1 MMSIEI
7 KCPERWNT
15 EWKISREA
23 VRDGV
28 ITRSRSLYQVAERCF
43 NWLSL
48 DGIDRVV
55 IGSDVCQHCFSFAI
69 YRTDGSLYMNGGII
83 FHGLPTTGYQQNG
96 SVSVDPAYG
105 WEIHT

>member
-1 MMSIEI
+1 MISIEI
-7 KCPERWNT
+7 KCPERWNK
-15 EWKISREA
+15 EWKISCEA

-28 ITRSRSLYQVAERCF
+28 ITRSRSLYHAAERCF

-48 DGIDRVV
+48 EGIDKVV
-55 IGSDVCQHCFSFAI
+55 IGSDCCQHCFSFAI
-69 YRTDGSLYMNGGII
+69 YRKDGSLYMNGGII
-83 FHGLPTTGYQQNG
+83 FHGLPDTGYQQNG